1 MPGKD
6 LRQAVATFVQ
16 QLMGRVQLL
25 IDDVTSLEVSTYSV
39 DAPQLESVSASEDVG
54 ALAAGGAS
62 PAQRQGYTRIA
73 FHCDLNGCTET
84 GRQGEV
90 DASVLSMH
98 GATVNQALAGRET
111 LLAVGRETLD
121 KLRG

>member
-16 QLMGRVQLL
+16 QLKGRVQPL

-39 DAPQLESVSASEDVG
+39 DAPQLESVTASEDVG
-54 ALAAGGAS
+54 ALAADGAS
-62 PAQRQGYTRIA
+62 QVQRQGYTRVA

-84 GRQGEV
+84 GRQDEV
-90 DASVLSMH
+90 DVTVRPMH
-98 GATVNQALAGRET
+98 SATVAQALAGRET
-111 LLAVGRETLD
+111 LLDAVREAIS
-121 KLRG
+121 G